1 MDSQIIQQHGLTPQ
15 EYAHIEKI
23 LGREP
28 TMVELGIFS
37 VMWSEHCSYKSSKI
51 YLKKLPTK
59 GRQVICGPG
68 ENAGIVDIGDGLAVI
83 FKMESHNHPSMIEPY
98 QGATTGVGGILRDI
112 FTMGA
117 RPIALLNSLRFGN
130 PAHPRTRHLVDGV
143 VAGIAG
149 YGNCMGIPTVGGE
162 VCFDDCYNGNIL
174 VNAMCVGVVRKDRI
188 FYAKAAGVGN
198 PVIYVGSKTG
208 RDGIHGATMASDVFD
223 EGSEQKRPQ
232 VQVGDPFTEKLLME
246 ACLELFRGKDCV
258 GIQDMGAA
266 GLTCSSLE
274 MAGKGGVG
282 IDMDLAAVPQRE
294 TGMSPY
300 EIMLSESQERMLLVG
315 RKGSEKR
322 ILKLFDK
329 WDLDAAVVGRV
340 VKGDKVKVLKDGGLE
355 GTIPTGPITDE
366 APVYRRPVKR
376 PAYLGRVREIPPIPP
391 LSKGG
396 WGDLLKRLLAS
407 PTIASKRWVYR
418 QYDHMVGTNTVVLPG
433 SDAAVVRIKEPH
445 AEGKPT
451 RKGLAMTSD
460 CNSRYVYLNPR
471 RGAAI
476 AVAEAARNIACS
488 GGRPLAVT
496 DCLNF
501 ASPEDPEVMWQF
513 REALNGMGEACKALG
528 TPIISGNVSFYNQS
542 PDGAV
547 FPTPTIGM
555 IGLLD
560 DVAVHCTQ
568 WFKEE
573 GDAIVLLGPATASE
587 RDLGGSEVLKLLTGK
602 ICGDAPALNLKKE
615 KAVQDLCLQGIQ
627 KGWIRSAHD
636 CSEGGLATALAECC
650 MAGPNLL
657 GVDIDL
663 GRTRGSPLQPVIDL
677 FAETQSRIIVSV
689 RESDL
694 QSLLKA
700 ARLKKVPARRIGFV
714 SGKSFNINE
723 LIDIPVKELEEVWSA
738 GFERSV
744 FGECAGS

>member
-1 MDSQIIQQHGLTPQ
+1 MINADVIGQHGLTPG
-15 EYAHIEKI
+15 EYGHILKI

-130 PAHPRTRHLVDGV
+130 PQHPGMRHVIDGV
-143 VAGIAG
+143 VGGIAG

-162 VCFDDCYNGNIL
+162 VYFDDCYNGNVL
-174 VNAMCVGVVRKDRI
+174 VNAMCVGVVRQDRI

-208 RDGIHGATMASDVFD
+208 RDGIHGATMASDVFE

-246 ACLELFRGKDCV
+246 ACLELFHGKDCV

-282 IDMDLAAVPQRE
+282 IDLDLATVPQRE
-294 TGMSPY
+294 QGMTSY

-315 RKGSEKR
+315 KKGSEKR

-340 VKGDKVKVLKDGGLE
+340 VKGDRVKVLKEGGLE

-366 APVYRRPVKR
+366 APVYKRPVKK
-376 PAYLGRVREIPPIPP
+376 PAYLGRVREEFAEIVGAN
-391 LSKGG
+391 LVFARSDGSETLKK
-396 WGDLLKRLLAS
+396 LLGS
-407 PTIASKRWVYR
+407 PTIASKKWVYR
-418 QYDHMVGTNTVVLPG
+418 QYDHMVGANTIVLPG

-445 AEGKPT
+445 TEGKLT
-451 RKGLAMTSD
+451 KKGLAMTSD

-501 ASPEDPEVMWQF
+501 ASPEDPEIMWQF
-513 REALNGMGEACKALG
+513 REALNGMGEACRVLG

-560 DVAVHCTQ
+560 DVSTHCTQ

-573 GDAIVLLGPATASE
+573 GDVIVLLGPSAASE
-587 RDLGGSEVLKLLTGK
+587 RDLGGSEYLKLTTGK

-615 KAVQDLCLQGIQ
+615 KAVQDLCLAGIK

-636 CSEGGLATALAECC
+636 CSEGGIAVALAECC
-650 MAGPNLL
+650 FTGPGLL
-657 GVDIDL
+657 GASIAISGDGAV
-663 GRTRGSPLQPVIDL
+663 GL
-677 FAETQSRIIVSV
+677 FAETQSRILVSI

-700 ARLKKVPARRIGFV
+700 ARLKNVPVKQIGSV
-714 SGKSFNINE
+714 TGKHLNIKD
-723 LIDIPVKELEEVWSA
+723 LINVPVKELESVWAS

-744 FGECAGS
+744 FGECAAS

>member
-1 MDSQIIQQHGLTPQ
+1 
-15 EYAHIEKI
+15 
-23 LGREP
+23 
-28 TMVELGIFS
+28 MVELGIFS
-37 VMWSEHCSYKSSKI
+37 VMWSEHCSYKSSRI

-130 PAHPRTRHLVDGV
+130 PAHPKTRHLVDGV

-162 VCFDDCYNGNIL
+162 VYFDDCYNGNIL

-188 FYAKAAGVGN
+188 FYARAAGVGN

-232 VQVGDPFTEKLLME
+232 VQVGDPFTEKLLLE
-246 ACLELFRGKDCV
+246 ACLELFHGKDCV

-282 IDMDLAAVPQRE
+282 IDMELTQVPQRE
-294 TGMSPY
+294 QSMTPY

-315 RKGSEKR
+315 KKGSEKR

-340 VKGDKVKVLKDGGLE
+340 VRGDKVKVLKDGNLQ

-366 APVYRRPVKR
+366 APLYKRPVRK
-376 PAYLGRVREIPPIPP
+376 PAYLGRVREIPPVVPP

-396 WGDLLKRLLAS
+396 WGDLLLQLLAS
-407 PTIASKRWVYR
+407 PTIASKGWVYR
-418 QYDHMVGTNTVVLPG
+418 QYDHMVGTNTLVLPG
-433 SDAAVVRIKEPH
+433 SDAAVVRIKDPH
-445 AEGKPT
+445 TEGKLT
-451 RKGLAMTSD
+451 KKGLAMTAD

-501 ASPEDPEVMWQF
+501 ASPEDPEIMWQF

-555 IGLLD
+555 IGLLE
-560 DVAVHCTQ
+560 DVSQHCTA

-573 GDAIVLLGPATASE
+573 GDAIVLLGPSAASGK
-587 RDLGGSEVLKLLTGK
+587 DLGGSEYLKLATGR

-615 KAVQDLCLQGIQ
+615 KAVQDVCLRGIE
-627 KGWIRSAHD
+627 KGWVRSAHD
-636 CSEGGLATALAECC
+636 CSEGGLAVALAECC
-650 MAGPNLL
+650 FKNLL
-657 GVDIDL
+657 GATVEIP
-663 GRTRGSPLQPVIDL
+663 GEGVAAL
-677 FAETQSRIIVSV
+677 FAETQSRIIVTV

-700 ARLKKVPARRIGFV
+700 ARLKNVPAKRIGKV
-714 SGKSFNINE
+714 VGKSLKIND
-723 LIDIPVKELEEVWSA
+723 LIDIPVKELEAVWAS

-744 FGECAGS
+744 FGACAAS